1 MLGMVFRKWY
11 SIWFAGEFVFRS
23 VNGYGGGECARL
35 PTGDYLLLRG
45 REPVWLNREGVVFGD
60 RLYVTP
66 ELWPVEDRLLSSEAR
81 AYVRSRVHQ
90 DVDVAEVRVEALEE
104 TGEDAPFGML
114 ACD

>member
-1 MLGMVFRKWY
+1 MPQPPRPESPQVGQAAVSRAQMSL
-11 SIWFAGEFVFRS
+11 
-23 VNGYGGGECARL
+23 RL
-35 PTGDYLLLRG
+35 PVQGLAALVLRG

-90 DVDVAEVRVEALEE
+90 DVDVAEVRVEAM
-104 TGEDAPFGML
+104 PK
-114 ACD
+114 